1 MTAAAQFSYELI
13 QPSAR
18 RRRWELQ
25 QSGKVQ
31 AVLEVPA
38 FRPGARATFGDR
50 RWSIQ
55 RRGAIRA
62 QHVVLDASSR
72 EQLACVRPGR
82 RRRRLE
88 AGELVAEWR
97 RLPGAAG
104 FGFVT
109 AGGERLVSARLRAG
123 LMRSRGK
130 IVVSERVREHDAVVL
145 ALLAAYLLIRR
156 GEEQTASET
165 PP

>member
-1 MTAAAQFSYELI
+1 MTAAPQFSYELI

-25 QSGKVQ
+25 QGGEVR

-50 RWSIQ
+50 QWSFK

-62 QHVVLDASSR
+62 EHVVLDAGSR

-88 AGELVAEWR
+88 AGELIAEWK

-109 AGGERLVSARLRAG
+109 DEGERLVSARLRAE
-123 LMRSRGK
+123 LMRSRGQ
-130 IVVSERVREHDAVVL
+130 IVVSKRVRERDAVML

-156 GEEQTASET
+156 GEEQTASESAL
-165 PP
+165 